1 MRGLGQFATVVADC
15 GPVVPLGAI
24 GPGGEVGEDF
34 AVILVKSATM
44 GGNAKHQVP
53 IA

>member
-1 MRGLGQFATVVADC
+1 MSGSGQFAAVIADC
-15 GPVVPLGAI
+15 GPVVPLGAL
-24 GPGGEVGEDF
+24 GGVRKDF
-34 AVILVKSATM
+34 AVILAKSATM